1 MTEPDTR
8 TGFNLFRQETQG
20 KGAQAL
26 SREPLAKIGARFA
39 GRYHITEELG
49 RGAMGVVYRAADL
62 RGDGYVAIKVVPL
75 GEDEAT
81 ARFVRGT
88 KIMLRLKH
96 SALCRALASGRSEVS
111 SHVIMEDLPGCSLAA
126 VLSPGTRVPWER
138 AARWIAELC
147 EGLALMHA
155 QGFVHRD
162 VKTGNLVLRGA
173 GDRASLVLIDF
184 DLAKP
189 YSPPLLQDSG
199 RIPRTT
205 LLQLSLGA
213 KKALSG
219 TPVYMTAERL
229 RGEPATPDADLFA
242 TALVLYRLI
251 VGSLPTTQVD
261 HLSLERLI
269 DARRRALPRLGPGV
283 PPPLKR
289 ILQRALARRRGER
302 YRSALELGRDLREV
316 LEAAARPTGP
326 MSVAT
331 V

>member
-88 KIMLRLKH
+88 KIMLRLK
-96 SALCRALASGRSEVS
+96 
-111 SHVIMEDLPGCSLAA
+111 
-126 VLSPGTRVPWER
+126 
-138 AARWIAELC
+138 
-147 EGLALMHA
+147 
-155 QGFVHRD
+155 
-162 VKTGNLVLRGA
+162 
-173 GDRASLVLIDF
+173 
-184 DLAKP
+184 
-189 YSPPLLQDSG
+189 
-199 RIPRTT
+199 
-205 LLQLSLGA
+205 
-213 KKALSG
+213 
-219 TPVYMTAERL
+219 
-229 RGEPATPDADLFA
+229 
-242 TALVLYRLI
+242 
-251 VGSLPTTQVD
+251 
-261 HLSLERLI
+261 
-269 DARRRALPRLGPGV
+269 
-283 PPPLKR
+283 R